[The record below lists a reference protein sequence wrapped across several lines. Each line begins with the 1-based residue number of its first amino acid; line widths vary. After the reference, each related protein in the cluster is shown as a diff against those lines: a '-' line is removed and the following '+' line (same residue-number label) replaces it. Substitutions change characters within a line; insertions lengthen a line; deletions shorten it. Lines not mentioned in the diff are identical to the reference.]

1 MTNATATA
9 TATIAASKISSKDYT
24 RPRELFFLDKNITH
38 ENFMNNIYIILIV
51 FLMVA
56 SIVFSF

>member
-1 MTNATATA
+1 MTDATT
-9 TATIAASKISSKDYT
+9 TASKISSKDYT